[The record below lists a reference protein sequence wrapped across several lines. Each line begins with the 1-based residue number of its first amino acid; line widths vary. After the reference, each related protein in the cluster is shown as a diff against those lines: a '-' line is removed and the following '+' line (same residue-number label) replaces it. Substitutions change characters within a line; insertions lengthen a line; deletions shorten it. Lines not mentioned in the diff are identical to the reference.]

1 MPLPPTVSC
10 LSKIQIDCTF
20 LVPAHPAS
28 PGQRAVKRVCVCV
41 CVYISYYSDISRQT
55 LTFIQHICGLQV
67 KRLNTGCWITVLLHP
82 LLVLRF
88 ISYLQSAVCHTNLAL
103 LLSLHLPWR
112 LVFSTFVIVLTFYW
126 VLLHIRK
133 FQWRK
138 VQHRY
143 ICLCIGAMPR
153 SQGHLKVSRRLTLVS
168 PLLHSA
174 MPWTRLHLMFQCLDL
189 GPSLMLESEVPRI
202 NPGHRL
208 HPTMLTLCVQTPP
221 WY

>member
-1 MPLPPTVSC
+1 MAQLMPLPPTVSC

-174 MPWTRLHLMFQCLDL
+174 MPGLASISCFNALILAPVSCLNQRC
-189 GPSLMLESEVPRI
+189 LE
-202 NPGHRL
+202 
-208 HPTMLTLCVQTPP
+208 
-221 WY
+221 